1 MTRQALGRGLD
12 SLIPG
17 AGGPASSGRSE
28 GSGIAVTNLAVK
40 KIKPNRYQPRRQFD
54 EARLSELAD
63 SIREN
68 GLVQPIVV
76 SPDGDGYEL
85 IAGERRL
92 RAAKL
97 AGLDH
102 VPAMVRKISDKERFV
117 FSLLENLQRED
128 LNPMEAAEGYKRLM
142 SDFAFTQESVAKQV
156 GMSRAAVAN
165 AVRLLGLPAEVQ
177 KAVRDGRISAGHAR
191 AILSLPTP
199 AAQILA
205 ARRILR
211 ERMTV
216 RESERLTPRRDRS
229 SVKSSEHLAIEE
241 KLRQALGTK
250 VLINGAKKGR
260 VEIYYY
266 SLDDLD
272 RIIRLLRRA

>member
-17 AGGPASSGRSE
+17 AGVPATAGRAD
-28 GSGIAVTNLAVK
+28 GSGISITTLAVR
-40 KIKPNRYQPRRQFD
+40 KIKPNRFQPRRQFD
-54 EARLSELAD
+54 EARLAELAD

-76 SPDGDGYEL
+76 SPDGEGYEL

-102 VPAMVRKISDKERFV
+102 VPAIVRKISDKERFV

-128 LNPMEAAEGYKRLM
+128 LNPIESAEGYRRLM
-142 SDFAFTQESVAKQV
+142 TDFGFTQESVAKQV

-177 KAVRDGRISAGHAR
+177 KAVRAGQISAGHAR

-205 ARRILR
+205 ARRISR

-216 RESERLTPRRDRS
+216 RESERLSPRRGRS
-229 SVKSSEHLAIEE
+229 GAKSAEHLAIEE

-250 VLINGAKKGR
+250 VLINGVKKGR

-272 RIIRLLRRA
+272 RIIRLLRR

>member
-17 AGGPASSGRSE
+17 AAKAESSGMS
-28 GSGIAVTNLAVK
+28 ITTLAIR
-40 KIKPNRYQPRRQFD
+40 KIKPNRHQPRRHFD
-54 EARLSELAD
+54 EARLAELAD

-92 RAAKL
+92 RAAKM
-97 AGLDH
+97 AGLDQL
-102 VPAMVRKISDKERFV
+102 PAIVRKINDKERFV

-128 LNPMEAAEGYKRLM
+128 LNPIEAAEGYRRLM
-142 SDFAFTQESVAKQV
+142 TDFGFTQEGVAKQV

-177 KAVRDGRISAGHAR
+177 KAVRDGQISAGHAR

-205 ARRILR
+205 ARRISR

-216 RESERLTPRRDRS
+216 RESERLSPRRGRS
-229 SVKSSEHLAIEE
+229 GAKSAEHLAIEE

-250 VLINGAKKGR
+250 VLINGVKKGR

-272 RIIRLLRRA
+272 RIIRLLRR

>member
-17 AGGPASSGRSE
+17 AGGSASSGRSE
-28 GSGIAVTNLAVK
+28 GAGIAVTNLAVK
-40 KIKPNRYQPRRQFD
+40 KIKPNRYQPRRHFD

-102 VPAMVRKISDKERFV
+102 VPAIVRKINDKERFV

-128 LNPMEAAEGYKRLM
+128 LNPIESAEGYRRLM
-142 SDFAFTQESVAKQV
+142 TDFGFTQESVAKQV

-165 AVRLLGLPAEVQ
+165 AVRLLGLPTEIQ
-177 KAVRDGRISAGHAR
+177 NAVRDGQISAGHAR
-191 AILSLPTP
+191 ALLALPTP

-205 ARRILR
+205 ARRISR

-216 RESERLTPRRDRS
+216 RESERLSPRRG
-229 SVKSSEHLAIEE
+229 KSGAKSAEHLSLEE

-272 RIIRLLRRA
+272 RIIRLLRR